1 MNTVKNPLGDKTVS
15 YFSAYRGLAATNIE
29 SWKESEYGLP
39 FTRFTAG
46 ARPATAAAA
55 LVAFGALA
63 AFVALAFVAFF
74 AGAFFL
80 PGGVRVAIDLRT
92 WEPGGA

>member
-1 MNTVKNPLGDKTVS
+1 MVRALVGDSTMTSVRPPLLNARTGAD
-15 YFSAYRGLAATNIE
+15 
-29 SWKESEYGLP
+29 P

-46 ARPATAAAA
+46 ARSAATAAAA

-63 AFVALAFVAFF
+63 AFAALAFVAFF

-92 WEPGGA
+92 

>member
-1 MNTVKNPLGDKTVS
+1 MVRALVGDSTMTSVRPLPLNARAGAD
-15 YFSAYRGLAATNIE
+15 
-29 SWKESEYGLP
+29 P

-80 PGGVRVAIDLRT
+80 PGGVR
-92 WEPGGA
+92 PGHKSVP